1 MALDLPQ
8 NINELAILSHR
19 KKPVTYSIHLLT
31 DLFHLFDF
39 HTPCKKLNK
48 QGNPNH
54 RKNFN
59 IKSKQTKMHLKNLRD
74 DPVVLFSWKL
84 YLIAKKINRNKNS
97 YKYKQVKQIQTSK
110 TDANKYSV
118 LAQLYFAG
126 GNFLHFYK
134 YSQSVISFDA
144 QY

>member
-1 MALDLPQ
+1 MVALDLPQ

-19 KKPVTYSIHLLT
+19 KKPVIYFIHLLT
-31 DLFHLFDF
+31 DLFHLFEF

-97 YKYKQVKQIQTSK
+97 YKYKQVKQIQTNTVSWPSC
-110 TDANKYSV
+110 TLQA
-118 LAQLYFAG
+118 A
-126 GNFLHFYK
+126 
-134 YSQSVISFDA
+134 ISFISINTA
-144 QY
+144 NL